1 MGSKIQDFPHMVLR
15 RGESSRVDVG
25 ENSLSS
31 VEERDFFL
39 RYETTVEEKLL
50 RMLAV
55 MYAPCH

>member
-31 VEERDFFL
+31 VEERDFFYDMRRRL
-39 RYETTVEEKLL
+39 KKSCYVCL
-50 RMLAV
+50 
-55 MYAPCH
+55 APCH